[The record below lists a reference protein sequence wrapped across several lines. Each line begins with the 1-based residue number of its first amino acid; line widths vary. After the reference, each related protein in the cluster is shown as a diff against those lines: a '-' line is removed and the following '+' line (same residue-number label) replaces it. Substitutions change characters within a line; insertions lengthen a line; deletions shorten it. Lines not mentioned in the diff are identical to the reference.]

1 MYKKIKDTIIM
12 NSIILPNTIKYDGS
26 QIAPLWAYSMG
37 IKGDSLVI
45 FRGPMDVT
53 FDNMKDLEDEKAEKS
68 IKGDDLIHFIVER
81 FDSPASMRLA
91 YYMQRLLIV
100 CVRDVLF
107 EYGIKTIRKGDDLFV
122 DDRKLTVCI
131 ASAGVT
137 SEKIH
142 CGINITTKGTPF
154 EVRTAAL
161 DDLGIGDW
169 NTFSKEIAELFIN
182 EIDDIEGDIAKTKSL

>member
-1 MYKKIKDTIIM
+1 MDSK
-12 NSIILPNTIKYDGS
+12 ILPDPIKYDGS

-37 IKGDSLVI
+37 IKGDSIVI
-45 FRGPMDVT
+45 FHGPMDVT
-53 FDNMKDLEDEKAEKS
+53 FENMKDLEDEKAGRT

-100 CVRDVLF
+100 CIRDVL
-107 EYGIKTIRKGDDLFV
+107 ERHEIKTTRNGDDLFV
-122 DDRKLTVCI
+122 GDGKLTVSI

-142 CGINITTKGTPF
+142 CGINITTQGTPCDI
-154 EVRTAAL
+154 RTAAL
-161 DDLGIGDW
+161 LDLGIKNW
-169 NTFSKEIAELFIN
+169 KALATEIAETFIR
-182 EIDDIEGDIAKTKSL
+182 ETDDIEGDMVKTKSI